1 RLTRGRIE
9 ERALSGG
16 ERLAPE
22 PAAILEVQVE
32 PPEHAEPAHRRQV
45 ERVHL
50 RIVDLAREGLIRPA
64 DEIRGLVRALVPGLE
79 FDERTAGVLAG
90 AGEARAGDEEHP
102 RDVRTRRQDGVD
114 MLQHLAGARERAP
127 AGSCTSTSV

>member
-1 RLTRGRIE
+1 LSVYGEQELRRRRQQIVARPGNRRLTRGRIE

-32 PPEHAEPAHRRQV
+32 APEHSEPAHRRQV

-79 FDERTAGVLAG
+79 FDERTGGVLAG

-102 RDVRTRRQDGVD
+102 RDVRT
-114 MLQHLAGARERAP
+114 
-127 AGSCTSTSV
+127 